1 MEQIYRDLHEAYAN
15 SASGQKGCMV
25 CLASIK
31 NAREIIG
38 SELSLRQI
46 LECAEVPQSFANYM
60 SVGLNLSKYVDVK
73 ESNALQQR

>member
-1 MEQIYRDLHEAYAN
+1 MERVFTELHDAYSN

-31 NAREIIG
+31 NARDIID
-38 SELSLRQI
+38 SNISLRQL
-46 LECAEVPQSFANYM
+46 LEYSEVPQSFASYV

-73 ESNALQQR
+73 EDFK